1 MRDLRKPEKRYRPE
15 IEGIRTIAT
24 LLIAVYHIWFG
35 RVSGGVDVF
44 FILSGFLITMSLL
57 SRIERM
63 GTIKIGEFLLGLS
76 RRLFPQALLVVVVI
90 GGFSLL
96 FLPQIEW
103 GEIITHMTASILYF
117 ENWRLAFDAV
127 DYLAQD
133 NAASPF
139 QHYWS
144 LGVQGQIYIIWP
156 ILLIIV
162 FFLAQKVFK
171 TPVRKT
177 FLVALFIICTSSIS
191 YSVYQTNQN
200 QPWAYFDTFA
210 RVWEFGVGGL
220 LALLL
225 PYLVLNKWVNTLL
238 GWLGLSIVCLTGV
251 LLPVSTVFPGYL
263 ALVPI
268 SGVVL
273 LIIASENRTRFGVE
287 RILRVQPLLF
297 LGGLTYGIYLWHWPL
312 LLFYQS
318 FMNTK
323 TVPLIDG
330 VIILAV
336 TVVLSFISTKVIEAP
351 VLKMDSRKMK
361 GKVIA
366 LLTVMV
372 CIAGSSTIL
381 ISLYIDNV
389 KAEML
394 VTSYDEKDYP
404 GARAIYEKIE
414 PPEGLE
420 PIPSKLNIKQ
430 DLPAFYDQMECLGKG
445 QIHVKKCSFGEL
457 ANPDYTVALVGGSHS
472 GHWFPALEILAEEL
486 NFQLDLYNHDGC
498 RFTNEDSK
506 KHLTET
512 CLDWNANLLKH
523 LQENPPDLVFT
534 TSTLNKHDTVPIG
547 YIGQWTQLEGI
558 TTIFAVRDNPR
569 MKKNIPSCLEKADDP
584 LDCAI
589 TRDQGVSKVVPWE
602 NTEGIPSNV
611 IFADLT
617 DYFCDDAT
625 CYPVIGNII
634 VYRDNNHITAQY
646 AKTLAPALK
655 KPLQEALESLDVTRG
670 IELLD

>member
-1 MRDLRKPEKRYRPE
+1 MKDLKIPEKRYRPE

-57 SRIERM
+57 SRMEKM
-63 GTIKIGEFLLGLS
+63 GTMKIGEFLLGLS
-76 RRLFPQALLVVVVI
+76 RRLFSQALLVVVVI
-90 GGFSLL
+90 GGLSLL
-96 FLPQIEW
+96 FLPQIQW
-103 GEIITHMTASILYF
+103 GEIISHMTASILYY

-133 NAASPF
+133 NSASPF

-144 LGVQGQIYIIWP
+144 LGVQAQFYVVWP
-156 ILLIIV
+156 ILIITV
-162 FFLAQKVFK
+162 YFLAQKVFK

-177 FLVALFIICTSSIS
+177 FLVALLIICAGSMS
-191 YSVYQTNQN
+191 YSIYQTNIN

-210 RVWEFGVGGL
+210 RMWEFSVGGL
-220 LALLL
+220 LAVLL

-238 GWLGLSIVCLTGV
+238 GWVGLAIVCLTGV

-273 LIIASENRTRFGVE
+273 LIIASENSTGFGVE
-287 RILRVQPLLF
+287 RMLSIKPLLF

-318 FMNTK
+318 LMNTK

-330 VIILAV
+330 VLLL
-336 TVVLSFISTKVIEAP
+336 VVSVALSYISTKCIEAP
-351 VLKMDSRKMK
+351 VLKIEIRKMK
-361 GKVIA
+361 GKIIA
-366 LLTVMV
+366 LLMVML

-381 ISLYIDNV
+381 ISLYIDNA
-389 KAEML
+389 KAEMH
-394 VTSYDEKDYP
+394 VNGYDELDYP
-404 GARAIYEKIE
+404 GARVIYDNVESPK
-414 PPEGLE
+414 GLE
-420 PIPSKLNIKQ
+420 PIPSQLDINK
-430 DLPAFYDQMECLGKG
+430 DLPAFYGQMECLGKD
-445 QIHVKKCSFGEL
+445 QIHVKKCTFNESD
-457 ANPDYTVALVGGSHS
+457 NPDYTIALVGGSHS
-472 GHWFPALEILAEEL
+472 GHWFPALEILAEEM

-498 RFTNEDSK
+498 RFTNEDAQN
-506 KHLTET
+506 HLTET
-512 CLDWNANLLKH
+512 CLEWNANLLKH

-534 TSTLNKHDTVPIG
+534 TATLNKHDTVPVG
-547 YIGQWTQLEGI
+547 YIGQWRQLEGL
-558 TTIFAVRDNPR
+558 TTVFAVRDNPR
-569 MKKNIPSCLEKADDP
+569 MKKNIPSCLENADDP

-589 TRDQGVSKVVPWE
+589 TRDEGVSKVVPWE

-611 IFADLT
+611 IFEDLT
-617 DYFCDDAT
+617 DYFCDDKI
-625 CYPVIGNII
+625 CYPVIGNVI
-634 VYRDNNHITAQY
+634 VYRDNNHLTAQY

-655 KPLQEALESLDVTRG
+655 KPLQEALESG
-670 IELLD
+670 F